1 MLDRFGVAAALR
13 EIATLLEAEGANPFK
28 VRAYERG
35 ARALERLR
43 DDLATLV
50 DQERLTSVEGIGP
63 ALAATITELVRTG
76 TTGQLA
82 KLRQKMPAG
91 VIELA
96 PLLTVPKIQAL
107 QDALGIATLE
117 QLEEACRAG
126 RVRTVKGFGPKT
138 EEKLLAA
145 IDALRTK
152 GDSLLLHQATQ
163 EAERLLGYVRESK
176 AAATVEIA
184 GALRRRQEIVDRLEI
199 VVASADPLSVVEHV
213 TRFPSVTH
221 VIGQEASSAVVRLAA
236 GVRVQVDLA
245 PAAAFPALLL
255 RRTGSPAHLEA
266 LTAHAQARGYVL
278 GEEGLARAGRTLRT
292 RTEAEIYAKLGLAYI
307 PPEMREGVGEI
318 EWAAQGGEPDAL
330 VKVEDV
336 LGLVHCHTVY
346 SDGKNTVEEMARGA
360 EALGMKYITI
370 TDHSPTASYAGG
382 LTLDR
387 LQRQWDEI
395 AAVQEKVKVRLLRGT
410 ESDINQDGSLDYPDR
425 VLEQLDVVIASVH
438 SRHKMDADAMTR
450 RVITAMRRPQFKVWG
465 HALGRLL
472 HRREPF
478 VCHVEKILDAI
489 AESRA
494 AVEINGDPYRLD
506 MEPRWVR
513 EARRRGIRFV
523 VSVDAHSVG
532 ALQNVRYGIDMARR
546 GWLTRGEVLNTQ
558 PVDAFREAV
567 RP

>member
-50 DQERLTSVEGIGP
+50 EQERLTSVEGIGP

-145 IDALRTK
+145 IDGLRTK

-176 AAATVEIA
+176 AAPTVEIA

-221 VIGQEASSAVVRLAA
+221 VIAQEASSAVVRLAA
-236 GVRVQVDLA
+236 GVRVEVDLA

-255 RRTGSPAHLEA
+255 RRTGSPAHVEA
-266 LTAHAQARGYVL
+266 LT
-278 GEEGLARAGRTLRT
+278 
-292 RTEAEIYAKLGLAYI
+292 
-307 PPEMREGVGEI
+307 
-318 EWAAQGGEPDAL
+318 
-330 VKVEDV
+330 
-336 LGLVHCHTVY
+336 
-346 SDGKNTVEEMARGA
+346 
-360 EALGMKYITI
+360 
-370 TDHSPTASYAGG
+370 
-382 LTLDR
+382 
-387 LQRQWDEI
+387 
-395 AAVQEKVKVRLLRGT
+395 
-410 ESDINQDGSLDYPDR
+410 
-425 VLEQLDVVIASVH
+425 
-438 SRHKMDADAMTR
+438 
-450 RVITAMRRPQFKVWG
+450 
-465 HALGRLL
+465 
-472 HRREPF
+472 
-478 VCHVEKILDAI
+478 
-489 AESRA
+489 
-494 AVEINGDPYRLD
+494 
-506 MEPRWVR
+506 
-513 EARRRGIRFV
+513 
-523 VSVDAHSVG
+523 
-532 ALQNVRYGIDMARR
+532 
-546 GWLTRGEVLNTQ
+546 
-558 PVDAFREAV
+558 
-567 RP
+567 

>member
-28 VRAYERG
+28 VRAYLRG
-35 ARALERLR
+35 AQALERLR

-50 DQERLTSVEGIGP
+50 TEERLTRVEGIGP

-76 TTGQLA
+76 TTGQLG
-82 KLRQKMPAG
+82 KLRTKLPAG

-107 QDALGIATLE
+107 QDALGISTLAD
-117 QLEEACRAG
+117 LEEACRAG

-163 EAERLLGYVRESK
+163 EAERLLGYLRESS
-176 AAATVEIA
+176 AVIQAEIA
-184 GALRRRQEIVDRLEI
+184 GALRRRVEIVDGLEL
-199 VVASADPLSVVEHV
+199 VVASADPLSVAEHV
-213 TRFPSVTH
+213 TRFPAVTH
-221 VIGQEASSAVVRLAA
+221 VIEQEASTAVVRLAA
-236 GVRVQVDLA
+236 GVRVEVTLA
-245 PAAAFPALLL
+245 PAADYATLLL
-255 RRTGSPAHLEA
+255 HRTGSPAHLED
-266 LTAHAQARGYVL
+266 LRTHAQAKGYAL
-278 GEEGLARAGRTLRT
+278 TETGLTRAGRKLRT
-292 RTEAEIYAKLGLAYI
+292 RSETDVHAKLGLAPI

-318 EWAAQGGEPDAL
+318 EWAAAGGAADAL
-330 VKVEDV
+330 VKVEDIQ
-336 LGLVHCHTVY
+336 GMVHCHTVY

-360 EALGMKYITI
+360 EALGMTYLTI

-387 LQRQWDEI
+387 LKRQWDEI
-395 AAVQEKVKVRLLRGT
+395 ARVQSKVKVTLLRGT

-425 VLEQLDVVIASVH
+425 VLEEMDVIIASVH
-438 SRHKMDADAMTR
+438 ARHKMDAEAMTK
-450 RVITAMRRPQFKVWG
+450 RVIKAMRQPRFKIWG

-472 HRREPF
+472 NRRAPF
-478 VCHVEKILDAI
+478 ACHMEEILDTI

-494 AVEINGDPYRLD
+494 AVEINGDPHRLD
-506 MEPRWVR
+506 MEPRWIR

-523 VSVDAHSVG
+523 ISVDAHSVG
-532 ALQNVRYGIDMARR
+532 ALTNLRYGVDMARR
-546 GWLTRGEVLNTQ
+546 GWLTRDEVLNTR
-558 PVDAFREAV
+558 PVAAFRKAV